1 MGCVPT
7 HVSVVGRFKAVVT
20 EVVEFD
26 TVGKY
31 GFKLLWDFPFDFFL
45 FPFTFVHSLS
55 LLGLRTGIAPI
66 YIYFYFFW
74 LMPKVGIVLLALVQ
88 PAHVLLGIRDVGA
101 MFCR

>member
-20 EVVEFD
+20 EVAEFD
-26 TVGKY
+26 IVGKY
-31 GFKLLWDFPFDFFL
+31 GFKLSWDFPFDFFS
-45 FPFTFVHSLS
+45 FPFYLRSFPKFAGSENWHS
-55 LLGLRTGIAPI
+55 PHI
-66 YIYFYFFW
+66 YIYFFW

>member
-31 GFKLLWDFPFDFFL
+31 GFKLLWDFPFDFFS
-45 FPFTFVHSLS
+45 FPFYLRSFPKFAGSENWHS
-55 LLGLRTGIAPI
+55 PHI
-66 YIYFYFFW
+66 YIFF
-74 LMPKVGIVLLALVQ
+74 LAYAEGGYCAFS
-88 PAHVLLGIRDVGA
+88 PCAACTCFTRD
-101 MFCR
+101 